1 MTQYSVMGGCQQ
13 MQMWE
18 IVTEEIGEKEEGAV
32 IVTDCNNPRLD
43 KSGLWDSR
51 GPRECEVTVQDVIP

>member
-1 MTQYSVMGGCQQ
+1 

-18 IVTEEIGEKEEGAV
+18 IVTEEISEKEEGAV

-51 GPRECEVTVQDVIP
+51 GLRECEVTVQDVIP

>member
-32 IVTDCNNPRLD
+32 IVTDCNIGGNP
-43 KSGLWDSR
+43 
-51 GPRECEVTVQDVIP
+51 

>member
-1 MTQYSVMGGCQQ
+1 

-18 IVTEEIGEKEEGAV
+18 IVTEEIGEKGAV

-51 GPRECEVTVQDVIP
+51 GLRECEVTVQDVIP